1 MLEHA
6 FNLFEKV
13 LDWSFCEVVDIDKRQ
28 YGLMPRRGIA
38 FVLSESFKAKNKN
51 LFFVY
56 VDLEKAPV

>member
-1 MLEHA
+1 M
-6 FNLFEKV
+6 
-13 LDWSFCEVVDIDKRQ
+13 VDIDKRQ